1 MGFFHSVFAAVA
13 APVAAVAH
21 AVAPAVVAPIS
32 STISSVNN
40 LAHGR
45 VSAAVGDSLSG
56 TADALKPV
64 TTYAGAF
71 GNTFLNFG
79 KGAAHGTSSLVQG
92 DWKGFGQGA
101 ARAGTSTF
109 SASGENTVDRL
120 NGDADGTFSPTGY
133 GSISAGN
140 TDAASY
146 RRALYTTAAI
156 AAGAAAG
163 SAFGGAADAGS
174 GTADVGA
181 DVGTTAAETGA
192 DAVPDGL
199 FGSGITAEQAAGV
212 VLAGVGAATAKG
224 RSPAGLTE
232 SASNVTGST
241 PLTQQEKL
249 ILGGGFATAL
259 WFVLRR

>member
-1 MGFFHSVFAAVA
+1 MGFFHSVVSAFT
-13 APVAAVAH
+13 APVAAVAK

-32 STISSVNN
+32 STLSSVDN

-45 VSAAVGDSLSG
+45 VGAAVGDSLSG
-56 TADALKPV
+56 TAAALKPV
-64 TTYAGAF
+64 TTYAGAY
-71 GNTFLNFG
+71 GNQFLNFG
-79 KGAAHGTSSLVQG
+79 RGAVGAGKGLVAG
-92 DWKGFGQGA
+92 DFRATGQGF

-109 SASGENTVDRL
+109 SAAGENTVDRL

-163 SAFGGAADAGS
+163 GAFGGAADAGT
-174 GTADVGA
+174 GAADAGA
-181 DVGTTAAETGA
+181 EAGVTAADAGTDAGLLGTG
-192 DAVPDGL
+192 VT
-199 FGSGITAEQAAGV
+199 GSQAAGV
-212 VLAGVGAATAKG
+212 VLAGVGAASAKG
-224 RSPAGLTE
+224 RSPAGLAET
-232 SASNVTGST
+232 ASNVTGST